1 MTQQAI
7 DAEPVVF
14 VVDDDI
20 DVREGLKSVM
30 RSVGLRCEVFA
41 SPRKFLQRKT
51 ADTVSCLVLD
61 VRLPEMSGLDFQ
73 AELAR
78 TQADIPIIFIT
89 GHGDIPMS
97 VRAMKAGAVEFLTK
111 PVREQTLL
119 DAVRV
124 ALERDR
130 VRREQAGK
138 LRDLQGRFEL
148 LSPRECEVLSLVI
161 TGPLNKQI
169 AAEMKV
175 SEVTV
180 KVHRARL
187 MKKLGAKSLPD
198 LVKIAGALGVIARD
212 IKR

>member
-1 MTQQAI
+1 MRQQAI
-7 DAEPVVF
+7 NAEPVVF

-20 DVREGLKSVM
+20 DVRDGLKSVM
-30 RSVGLRCEVFA
+30 ELVGLRCEVFA
-41 SPRKFLQRKT
+41 SPRKFLERKPT
-51 ADTVSCLVLD
+51 DTVSCLVLD
-61 VRLPEMSGLDFQ
+61 VRLPGMSGLDFQ

-78 TQADIPIIFIT
+78 SHADIPTIFIT

-97 VRAMKAGAVEFLTK
+97 VKAMKAGAVEFLTK

-130 VRREQAGK
+130 VRREQAEK
-138 LRDLQGRFEL
+138 LRDLQARFEL

-161 TGPLNKQI
+161 TGLLNKQM
-169 AAEMKV
+169 AAEMKL

-180 KVHRARL
+180 KVHRATL

-198 LVKIAGALGVIARD
+198 LVKIAGALGVVPRD

>member
-1 MTQQAI
+1 MPQQASN
-7 DAEPVVF
+7 AEPVVF

-20 DVREGLKSVM
+20 DVREGLKSLVG
-30 RSVGLRCEVFA
+30 SVGLRCEVFA

-73 AELAR
+73 AELAG
-78 TQADIPIIFIT
+78 THADIPIIFIT
-89 GHGDIPMS
+89 GHGDVPMS
-97 VRAMKAGAVEFLTK
+97 VKAMKAGAVEFLTK

-119 DAVRV
+119 DAVRD

-138 LRDLQGRFEL
+138 MRDLEARFEL
-148 LSPRECEVLSLVI
+148 LSPREREVLSLVI
-161 TGPLNKQI
+161 AGLLNKQM
-169 AAEMKV
+169 AAEMKL

-180 KVHRARL
+180 KVHRARHEE
-187 MKKLGAKSLPD
+187 
-198 LVKIAGALGVIARD
+198 AGREVGC
-212 IKR
+212 